1 MIWIIGVIT
10 AACQENKFWNDRVMR
25 TAWFI
30 PWRVQVANFSD
41 DEACPLHPEDLLWE
55 DCEALP
61 HTPSHAAA
69 CNPCTSLAAFPS
81 CSYRC
86 WCLMLQHTWL
96 ASGSSLYALVER
108 LAQDSVPPFHL
119 YSRLST
125 VFSLFM
131 SVILQQSAHLLQSW
145 QSWNAGIEPF
155 RFGLCANEYGVP
167 VSQNHL
173 QRALARLSEVSKLA
187 AQN

>member
-1 MIWIIGVIT
+1 
-10 AACQENKFWNDRVMR
+10 
-25 TAWFI
+25 
-30 PWRVQVANFSD
+30 
-41 DEACPLHPEDLLWE
+41 
-55 DCEALP
+55 
-61 HTPSHAAA
+61 
-69 CNPCTSLAAFPS
+69 
-81 CSYRC
+81 
-86 WCLMLQHTWL
+86 MLQHTWL

-131 SVILQQSAHLLQSW
+131 SVILQQLEHLL